1 MVDLRVGYIEI
12 GTLDDAAFATV
23 LDAASEVGGPA
34 AFPILF
40 GLIAS
45 GAPVDPWILV
55 DELARL
61 SATEPGQRV
70 GVLVGTLRDDLMS
83 AVAATDEG

>member
-1 MVDLRVGYIEI
+1 MVALRVGSIEL
-12 GTLDDAAFATV
+12 GTLDDAAFASV

-34 AFPILF
+34 SFPTLF
-40 GLIAS
+40 GLTAS
-45 GAPVDPWILV
+45 DEPIDPWLLV

-83 AVAATDEG
+83 AVAAADEG